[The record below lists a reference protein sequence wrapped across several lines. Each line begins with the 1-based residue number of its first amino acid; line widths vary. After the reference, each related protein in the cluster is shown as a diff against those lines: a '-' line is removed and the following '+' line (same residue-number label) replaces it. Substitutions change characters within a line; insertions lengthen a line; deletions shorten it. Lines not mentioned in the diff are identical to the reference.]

1 MYKIFIIKP
10 ILFLLLYFFEI
21 GYVQSQTTASDI
33 NFERITA
40 QMGLSHS
47 EVTFIC
53 EDSWGFMWFCTKN
66 GLNRFDGTSFVKY
79 FHDPS
84 NSNSLPSS
92 TIHNMVEDEHKNFWI
107 ATNNGIAY
115 FNPFT
120 NSFTNYLNAP
130 DKRKELKGNFFH
142 VMLDRAHTLWI
153 SSNSYLSKFNS
164 NNKTFTHYPVDLGQS
179 LAITRNDNVFMPFE
193 DSKGRMWLPTS
204 YGIKLFNRQ
213 TGQFISYHFTET
225 NKASAENAVIK
236 FDEDKSGIIYA
247 TTWGGG
253 LLKFNEAK
261 NIFENIVLARTI
273 PADNYHFLLNIIFD
287 ILIDGDNTWL
297 ATTLGLVKMKTADI
311 KPGQPVTNYKLYKH
325 NSEIEQS
332 LPSNEV
338 KHLFKDRSGTIWI
351 GTDGICKIDKR
362 KQQFISIRNPMTGNE
377 KINVSAFTKEIDGKA
392 GSYILAGIN
401 LYIADSTLGK
411 ITPVNFTKWIE
422 TRNYGQMIWD
432 IATGKNHFWLA
443 TTNGLLQLNKEKK
456 VIAHYTFKESDSSSI
471 PGQRLWKVYE
481 DSKGLVWA
489 STVRHGI
496 SILNPETKRIK
507 NYFHLNGSPNSLFNQ
522 YTSSFFEDRQS
533 NIWFGGNNQLYC
545 YIRQFNQFEVYPFI
559 IKTNN
564 NEQAPSTPNPF
575 LQDASGNIW
584 TINEKGLSKFN
595 PDTKQITG
603 IYISPQEFN
612 GYNCVAAGK
621 DGMIWSGGANGL
633 FRYDTILKQLK
644 KFTAMDG
651 LVSNNKFDALYSLPN
666 GEMLLSGEGY
676 ITRFNPSSLSGN
688 DFIPPVVITNIQLNG
703 KDTFLYPDA
712 HLRIKNNSG
721 IAFEFA
727 ALNYSNAENNQ
738 YRYMLKGGDK
748 NWIDAGGKRFITYS
762 QLSPG
767 TYTFMVMGSNND
779 GVWNKTPA
787 TFTFTVLP
795 PFWRTWW
802 FIGLLLL
809 FISTSLYLLYRYRL
823 RKALEMERLRTR
835 IATDLHDDIGAT
847 LSSISMYSEAV
858 KNQLKDKM
866 PQLETVLDK
875 MGTNSRDMVT
885 SMSDIVWAINPD
897 NDEGEKLIKRMEN
910 YAGDICAVKNIR
922 LQFKADDK
930 LQTISLPLE
939 HRKNIYLI
947 FKEAVNNAAKYADAK
962 NIWVQLTLSGKALNL
977 LIKDDGKGFN
987 QATVHKGNGLK
998 NFGARAKEIK
1008 GNIIIDSVAESG
1020 TTVSLQCSI

>member
-1 MYKIFIIKP
+1 M
-10 ILFLLLYFFEI
+10 
-21 GYVQSQTTASDI
+21 
-33 NFERITA
+33 
-40 QMGLSHS
+40 
-47 EVTFIC
+47 
-53 EDSWGFMWFCTKN
+53 
-66 GLNRFDGTSFVKY
+66 
-79 FHDPS
+79 
-84 NSNSLPSS
+84 
-92 TIHNMVEDEHKNFWI
+92 
-107 ATNNGIAY
+107 
-115 FNPFT
+115 
-120 NSFTNYLNAP
+120 
-130 DKRKELKGNFFH
+130 
-142 VMLDRAHTLWI
+142 
-153 SSNSYLSKFNS
+153 
-164 NNKTFTHYPVDLGQS
+164 
-179 LAITRNDNVFMPFE
+179 
-193 DSKGRMWLPTS
+193 
-204 YGIKLFNRQ
+204 
-213 TGQFISYHFTET
+213 
-225 NKASAENAVIK
+225 
-236 FDEDKSGIIYA
+236 
-247 TTWGGG
+247 
-253 LLKFNEAK
+253 
-261 NIFENIVLARTI
+261 
-273 PADNYHFLLNIIFD
+273 
-287 ILIDGDNTWL
+287 
-297 ATTLGLVKMKTADI
+297 
-311 KPGQPVTNYKLYKH
+311 
-325 NSEIEQS
+325 
-332 LPSNEV
+332 
-338 KHLFKDRSGTIWI
+338 
-351 GTDGICKIDKR
+351 
-362 KQQFISIRNPMTGNE
+362 
-377 KINVSAFTKEIDGKA
+377 
-392 GSYILAGIN
+392 
-401 LYIADSTLGK
+401 
-411 ITPVNFTKWIE
+411 
-422 TRNYGQMIWD
+422 
-432 IATGKNHFWLA
+432 
-443 TTNGLLQLNKEKK
+443 
-456 VIAHYTFKESDSSSI
+456 
-471 PGQRLWKVYE
+471 
-481 DSKGLVWA
+481 
-489 STVRHGI
+489 
-496 SILNPETKRIK
+496 ETKRIK

-651 LVSNNKFDALYSLPN
+651 LVSNNK
-666 GEMLLSGEGY
+666 
-676 ITRFNPSSLSGN
+676 FNPSSLSGN

-847 LSSISMYSEAV
+847 LSSISMYTAEAA
-858 KNQLKDKM
+858 
-866 PQLETVLDK
+866 LETVLDK

-939 HRKNIYLI
+939 HRKNIY
-947 FKEAVNNAAKYADAK
+947 NAAKYADAK